1 MVLTPNSCSLPP
13 HTWSQV
19 HLSCTFS
26 GLASDVDRAPFG
38 NNEGLIKRGKS
49 LAPLDMGEGNG
60 WIVALGLCGTRGS
73 LSRGPAL
80 KAAAS
85 VAPCPPVSCMQHILS
100 PLCLQPLQPLPQL
113 AAAGKTGKAQGW
125 VGAGYMGVNQGEKA
139 KLDFSRTPVVPSRPF
154 STLFFLPPS
163 AFLVS
168 LVDTMGEEKF
178 WQQGTPWP
186 PPILDTSSGPLYCLT
201 TLCLPQP
208 QLVLGIS
215 LESLLSGPFVSTV
228 PTGHTKLLWA
238 HPHCGSGLA
247 HTVQDDVG
255 GIAVGPSMGTLES
268 SPSSPEPFLTSLS
281 LRPTSGCTSRQPWKG
296 LSRSITPVR
305 SCLIQQPERE
315 EAATAPSLQIQAVV
329 EPTEDTLGHT

>member
-26 GLASDVDRAPFG
+26 GLASDAYRAPFG
-38 NNEGLIKRGKS
+38 NNEGLIKQGKS

-100 PLCLQPLQPLPQL
+100 PLCLQPLPQL
-113 AAAGKTGKAQGW
+113 APAGKIGKAQGW

-154 STLFFLPPS
+154 STFSFFPLQP
-163 AFLVS
+163 
-168 LVDTMGEEKF
+168 F
-178 WQQGTPWP
+178 W
-186 PPILDTSSGPLYCLT
+186 SPL
-201 TLCLPQP
+201 
-208 QLVLGIS
+208 
-215 LESLLSGPFVSTV
+215 
-228 PTGHTKLLWA
+228 
-238 HPHCGSGLA
+238 
-247 HTVQDDVG
+247 
-255 GIAVGPSMGTLES
+255 
-268 SPSSPEPFLTSLS
+268 
-281 LRPTSGCTSRQPWKG
+281 
-296 LSRSITPVR
+296 
-305 SCLIQQPERE
+305 
-315 EAATAPSLQIQAVV
+315 
-329 EPTEDTLGHT
+329 